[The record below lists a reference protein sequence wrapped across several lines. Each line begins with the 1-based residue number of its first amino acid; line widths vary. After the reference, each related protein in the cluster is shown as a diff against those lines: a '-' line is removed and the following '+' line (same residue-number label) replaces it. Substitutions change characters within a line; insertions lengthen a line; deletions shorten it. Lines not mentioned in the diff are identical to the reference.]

1 MFLFVSQFSFNSS
14 KSKSYDKYKI
24 KKIGL
29 VSASK
34 ELWNQSLQGISHTI
48 LISKFVNQYQ
58 QKKISN

>member
-48 LISKFVNQYQ
+48 LI
-58 QKKISN
+58 